1 MYLQYYVY
9 AYLRD
14 KNSATGKSGTP
25 YYIGKGKNQR
35 AFENHKNIPVP
46 KNANNIILIET
57 NLSEIGAFAL
67 ERRLI
72 KWYGRK
78 DNNTGILLNRTD
90 GGEGT
95 SGSLNSGKYT
105 RTIEIRNKHR
115 GSKNPMYGKTRELN
129 PFYKKKH
136 KEESKMYGSNN
147 HMHGRLGGDHPNAKK
162 VHTPFGVYDS
172 LSTVF
177 REQGISPALLIYRIK
192 SESKKYSEY
201 FYCD

>member
-1 MYLQYYVY
+1 
-9 AYLRD
+9 LRD
-14 KNSATGKSGTP
+14 KDSSTGKSGTP

-35 AFENHKNIPVP
+35 AFENHKSVPVP
-46 KNANNIILIET
+46 KNKNNIILVET
-57 NLSEIGAFAL
+57 NLTEIGAFAL

-78 DNNTGILLNRTD
+78 DTKTGILLNRTD
-90 GGEGT
+90 GGEG
-95 SGSLNSGKYT
+95 SGGSLNNGKYV
-105 RTIEIRNKHR
+105 RTPEIRNKCS
-115 GSKNPMYGKTRELN
+115 GVNNPMYGRIRELN

-147 HMHGRLGGDHPNAKK
+147 HMHKRLGGNHHNARK

-177 REQGISPALLIYRIK
+177 KEQGISPALLIYRIK
-192 SESKKYSEY
+192 SNSEKYSKY